1 VPLAPTSRFPVAVG
15 LTLLTL
21 FAVGAARAVVIDQPW
36 WRSGGEMLL
45 IGAAAA
51 LVAYA
56 IGALLAQLTG
66 GAAAAP

>member
-1 VPLAPTSRFPVAVG
+1 
-15 LTLLTL
+15 
-21 FAVGAARAVVIDQPW
+21 
-36 WRSGGEMLL
+36 MLL

-66 GAAAAP
+66 GVAATPPLTWR